1 METLKERQ
9 EKIKQWFD
17 DCDTRTPGVKTN
29 LYRAA
34 SMLFDRQT
42 ADEQRSDSTRIH
54 NNIGFN
60 SADAG
65 YMSWVVK
72 TFYGKAE
79 SMPNKVAI
87 KLKFRLK
94 KYSRQIAEMALDKEQ
109 R

>member
-1 METLKERQ
+1 MDTLKERQ
-9 EKIKQWFD
+9 AKVQKWFD
-17 DCDTRTPGVKTN
+17 DCDTRNRGVKTA

-42 ADEQRSDSTRIH
+42 ADEQRTDSTRMD
-54 NNIGFN
+54 NGIGFN

-72 TFYGKAE
+72 TFFGKPE
-79 SMPNKVAI
+79 SMPNKTAI
-87 KLKFRLK
+87 KLKFRLR
-94 KYSRQIAEMALDKEQ
+94 KYSRQIASIALDNES